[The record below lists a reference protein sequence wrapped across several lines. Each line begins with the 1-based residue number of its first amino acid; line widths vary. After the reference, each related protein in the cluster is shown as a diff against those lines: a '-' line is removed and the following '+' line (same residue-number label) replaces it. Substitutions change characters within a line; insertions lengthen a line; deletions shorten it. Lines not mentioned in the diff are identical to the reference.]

1 MYNVVSFPPIAGK
14 KTSCK
19 TVARVCTPFTEGHYY
34 GKGEK
39 PNTELADNSAFT
51 YRRLLYAL
59 PIISWRSAYTTIIL
73 PVRKRYPRWNIIK
86 YNIEYILLR

>member
-1 MYNVVSFPPIAGK
+1 MSFLSFLSQERK
-14 KTSCK
+14 NSCE

-51 YRRLLYAL
+51 H
-59 PIISWRSAYTTIIL
+59 RSIADLI
-73 PVRKRYPRWNIIK
+73 YPPT
-86 YNIEYILLR
+86 E

>member
-1 MYNVVSFPPIAGK
+1 MYNVVSFPLAQERK
-14 KTSCK
+14 NACK

-51 YRRLLYAL
+51 YRSLL
-59 PIISWRSAYTTIIL
+59 
-73 PVRKRYPRWNIIK
+73 
-86 YNIEYILLR
+86 